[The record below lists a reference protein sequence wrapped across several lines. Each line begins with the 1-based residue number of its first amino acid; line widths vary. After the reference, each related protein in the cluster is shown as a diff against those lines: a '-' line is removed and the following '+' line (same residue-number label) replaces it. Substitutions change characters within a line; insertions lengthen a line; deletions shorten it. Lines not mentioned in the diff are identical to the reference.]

1 MKFRFIT
8 STLLAVAVGVFAFVV
23 RGDAVSAGVAFA
35 AALGVGLFVQ
45 NRRLLRRRRM
55 DRAPFPDAWR
65 AVLDEYVDFY
75 DGLEGA
81 DQARFE
87 RDVRYFV
94 EEHTIAGPRGIE
106 VEEELKVLVG
116 ASAALLS
123 FGQPGYIWE
132 RVRDVII
139 YPEAFDDEYVTSSQ
153 GNILGQVGRQ
163 SSIIFS
169 ARALRQGFAAGDDGL
184 NVGLHEMAHVLDFD
198 GGPAD
203 GVPSLM
209 PWHAVRGW
217 LGVVHDEVQRIDA
230 HRSVLRQYGATNEAE
245 FFAVATEAF
254 FERPTQL
261 RKKHPELYEMLRKTY
276 AQNPAG
282 PPEVD
287 DEADERSPEARR
299 RRRNERKRRQDNK
312 DKR

>member
-1 MKFRFIT
+1 MKLRIVGPAAIA
-8 STLLAVAVGVFAFVV
+8 LAFGALIFVVGKDPATAGASFAVVFAF
-23 RGDAVSAGVAFA
+23 S
-35 AALGVGLFVQ
+35 LWLQ
-45 NRRLLRRRRM
+45 NRRVLRRRRL
-55 DRAPFPDAWR
+55 DREPFPDAWK

-75 DGLEGA
+75 DDLGEA
-81 DQARFE
+81 DARRFE

-94 EEHTIAGPRGIE
+94 AEHTIGGPRGIE

-116 ASAALLS
+116 ASAAVLS

-139 YPEAFDDEYVTSSQ
+139 YPEAFDDEYAVSSQ
-153 GNILGQVGRQ
+153 GNILGQVGSQ
-163 SSIIFS
+163 GSIIFS
-169 ARALRQGFAAGDDGL
+169 ARALRQGFAASEDGL

-209 PWHAVRGW
+209 PWHASRGW
-217 LGVVHDEVQRIDA
+217 LNLVHDEVSRIEK

-261 RKKHPELYEMLRKTY
+261 RKKHPELYGMLRDTY
-276 AQNPAG
+276 NQNLAG
-282 PPEVD
+282 PEEVD

-299 RRRNERKRRQDNK
+299 RRRNARKRRH